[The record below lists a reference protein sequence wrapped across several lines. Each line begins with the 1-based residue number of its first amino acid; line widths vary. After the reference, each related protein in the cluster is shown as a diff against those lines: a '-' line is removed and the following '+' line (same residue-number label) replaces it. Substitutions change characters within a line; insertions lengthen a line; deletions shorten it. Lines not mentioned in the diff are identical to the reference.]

1 MLEGDIFLRT
11 ALLLSARLMSRINGF
26 VGRRDF
32 LKFASVVGIAA
43 TAFGDSFL
51 NTEQTAIADIHP
63 VSSNPVSSNE
73 AIKRLLDG
81 NQRFINQ
88 KRQYPDQS
96 LEHLRLVAK
105 AQYPFAAIL
114 GCADS
119 RVPAEIVFD
128 QGLGDLFVVRVAG
141 NVVSDT
147 VIGSLEYS
155 TTVLGSQLIVILG
168 HKRCGAVAEAIKNEP
183 LPGRIGLIIEGIKP
197 SVERV
202 KLRTGD
208 NMQNAVIANIQ
219 YQTEKLQESS
229 TILAKLLSEG
239 KLKIVG
245 ACYDIDTGKV
255 NIIT

>member
-1 MLEGDIFLRT
+1 
-11 ALLLSARLMSRINGF
+11 MSRINGF
-26 VGRRDF
+26 VGRRNF

-43 TAFGDSFL
+43 TTFGDSFW
-51 NTEQTAIADIHP
+51 NIEQTAVADIHP
-63 VSSNPVSSNE
+63 VNPNSISPNE
-73 AIKRLLDG
+73 AIRRLLDG

-155 TTVLGSQLIVILG
+155 TAVLGSQLIIVLG
-168 HKRCGAVAEAIKNEP
+168 HRRCGAVAEAIKNEP

-202 KLRTGD
+202 KFRTGD
-208 NMQNAVIANIQ
+208 NMQDAVIANIQ

-229 TILAKLLSEG
+229 TILAKLLGEG
-239 KLKIVG
+239 KLKIIG

>member
-1 MLEGDIFLRT
+1 M
-11 ALLLSARLMSRINGF
+11 LLSARLMSRINGF

-32 LKFASVVGIAA
+32 LKFASIVGIAT
-43 TAFGDSFL
+43 TAFGDSFWH
-51 NTEQTAIADIHP
+51 TEQTAIADIYP
-63 VSSNPVSSNE
+63 VNPNPISPSE
-73 AIKRLLDG
+73 AIRRLLDG
-81 NQRFINQ
+81 NQRFIHQ
-88 KRQYPDQS
+88 KRKYPDQS
-96 LEHLRLVAK
+96 LERLRLVAK

-155 TTVLGSQLIVILG
+155 TTVLGSQLIVVLG
-168 HKRCGAVAEAIKNEP
+168 HRRCGAVAEAIKNEP

-208 NMQNAVIANIQ
+208 NMQDAVIA
-219 YQTEKLQESS
+219 
-229 TILAKLLSEG
+229 
-239 KLKIVG
+239 
-245 ACYDIDTGKV
+245 KV
-255 NIIT
+255 KNRR

>member
-1 MLEGDIFLRT
+1 
-11 ALLLSARLMSRINGF
+11 MSRINGF
-26 VGRRDF
+26 VGRRDL
-32 LKFASVVGIAA
+32 LKFASVLGLAA
-43 TAFGDSFL
+43 TAFGDSFW
-51 NTEQTAIADIHP
+51 NTEQTAVADIHP
-63 VSSNPVSSNE
+63 DNPNPVSPNE
-73 AIKRLLDG
+73 AIRRLLDG
-81 NQRFINQ
+81 NQRFIHQ
-88 KRQYPDQS
+88 KRKYPDQS
-96 LEHLRLVAK
+96 LERLRLVAK

-128 QGLGDLFVVRVAG
+128 QGVGDLFVVRVAG

-155 TTVLGSQLIVILG
+155 TAVLGSQLIVILG

-219 YQTEKLQESS
+219 YQAEKLQESS
-229 TILAKLLSEG
+229 TILDKLIREG

>member
-1 MLEGDIFLRT
+1 MLFSDK
-11 ALLLSARLMSRINGF
+11 LMSRINGF
-26 VGRRDF
+26 IGRRDF
-32 LKFASVVGIAA
+32 LKFASLVGIAV
-43 TAFGDSFL
+43 TAFGDGL
-51 NTEQTAIADIHP
+51 WNTEQTAVADIHP
-63 VSSNPVSSNE
+63 GNPNPVSPNE
-73 AIKRLLDG
+73 AIKLLLDG
-81 NQRFINQ
+81 NQRFIQQ
-88 KRQYPDQS
+88 KRKYPDQS

-114 GCADS
+114 GCSDS

-197 SVERV
+197 SVETI

-219 YQTEKLQESS
+219 YQAKKLQESS
-229 TILAKLLSEG
+229 TILVKLLREG
-239 KLKIVG
+239 KLKIVS

>member
-1 MLEGDIFLRT
+1 MFLRT
-11 ALLLSARLMSRINGF
+11 ALLLSGRLMSRINGF

-32 LKFASVVGIAA
+32 LKFASVVGIVA
-43 TAFGDSFL
+43 TAFGDSFWNL
-51 NTEQTAIADIHP
+51 EQTAVADIHP
-63 VSSNPVSSNE
+63 VNPNSISPNAAVR
-73 AIKRLLDG
+73 RLLDG
-81 NQRFINQ
+81 NQRFIHQ
-88 KRQYPDQS
+88 KRKYPDQS

-155 TTVLGSQLIVILG
+155 TAVLGSQLIVVLG
-168 HKRCGAVAEAIKNEP
+168 HKRCGAVAQAIKNEP

-197 SVERV
+197 SLERV
-202 KLRTGD
+202 KFRTGD
-208 NMQNAVIANIQ
+208 NVQDAVIANIQ
-219 YQTEKLQESS
+219 YQTEKLQENS
-229 TILAKLLSEG
+229 TILAKLLREG
-239 KLKIVG
+239 KLKIVS

-255 NIIT
+255 NIIN

>member
-1 MLEGDIFLRT
+1 
-11 ALLLSARLMSRINGF
+11 MSRINGF
-26 VGRRDF
+26 VGRRDL
-32 LKFASVVGIAA
+32 LKFASVLGLAA
-43 TAFGDSFL
+43 SAFGDSFW
-51 NTEQTAIADIHP
+51 NTEQTAVADIHP
-63 VSSNPVSSNE
+63 DNPNPVSPNE
-73 AIKRLLDG
+73 AIRRLLDG
-81 NQRFINQ
+81 NQRFIHQ
-88 KRQYPDQS
+88 KRKYPDQS
-96 LEHLRLVAK
+96 LERLRLVAK

-128 QGLGDLFVVRVAG
+128 QGVGDLFVVRVAG

-155 TTVLGSQLIVILG
+155 TAVLGSQLIVILG

-219 YQTEKLQESS
+219 YQAEKLQESS
-229 TILAKLLSEG
+229 TILDKLIREG

>member
-1 MLEGDIFLRT
+1 
-11 ALLLSARLMSRINGF
+11 MSRINGF

-32 LKFASVVGIAA
+32 LKFASVIAIAA
-43 TAFGDSFL
+43 TALSDSFW
-51 NTEQTAIADIHP
+51 NTEQTAVADIHP
-63 VSSNPVSSNE
+63 VNPNIISPNE
-73 AIKRLLDG
+73 AIRRLLDG
-81 NQRFINQ
+81 NQRFIHQ
-88 KRQYPDQS
+88 KRKYPDQS

-155 TTVLGSQLIVILG
+155 TAVLGSQLIVVLG

-208 NMQNAVIANIQ
+208 NMQDIVIANIQ

-229 TILAKLLSEG
+229 TILAKLLREG
-239 KLKIVG
+239 KLKIIG